1 MINSSV
7 FDIDQ
12 PQVYS
17 TFIIGAETEEQHHP
31 EIRERDLQACLFKE
45 LELIQDTI

>member
-17 TFIIGAETEEQHHP
+17 TFIMRAEIDEQNHP
-31 EIRERDLQACLFKE
+31 RM
-45 LELIQDTI
+45 